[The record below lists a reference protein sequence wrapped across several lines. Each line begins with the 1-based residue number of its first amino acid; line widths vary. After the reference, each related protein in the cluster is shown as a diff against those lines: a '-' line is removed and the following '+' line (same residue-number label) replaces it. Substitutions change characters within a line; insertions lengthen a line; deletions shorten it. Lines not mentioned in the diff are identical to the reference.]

1 MGKREKKQRRQRHP
15 RREASHYL
23 DEEREGGFGSDC
35 FSAAAPRPS
44 LSDDEPEEE
53 EVDEEEDELGNGQN
67 PPSSSADIP
76 SKFQLYQQSVQ
87 VLPFL
92 DFGHFAPF
100 GSKVGVLF
108 LAEIQCI
115 SLLLGEVAER
125 RH

>member
-1 MGKREKKQRRQRHP
+1 MGKREKKQRHQRHP

-53 EVDEEEDELGNGQN
+53 EVDEEEDEQANGQT

-87 VLPFL
+87 VSPVSRLRSL
-92 DFGHFAPF
+92 APF
-100 GSKVGVLF
+100 GSKVGFLF